1 MIHREP
7 PVDTVA
13 NRVRH
18 RLRLAG
24 GSLVQWGWRQAKSV
38 GSIGPD
44 SAAGRSFDSF
54 GPGSIMC
61 FPQEPFVNPG
71 SIHLGTSTMIGP
83 NVVLSAGWGPDHPG
97 LPDRVVVIGDRCLI
111 GRGSSVV
118 GHRLIE
124 IGDDVWTG
132 QQVHITDMNHGY
144 ERLDVPIAA
153 QNQPESPIRIG
164 DGTWL
169 GHHVVVL
176 PGVTIGRHVVVGA
189 GSVVTEDLPDY
200 CVAVGS
206 PARVIRRYL
215 DGEWVRVP

>member
-1 MIHREP
+1 
-7 PVDTVA
+7 
-13 NRVRH
+13 
-18 RLRLAG
+18 
-24 GSLVQWGWRQAKSV
+24 
-38 GSIGPD
+38 
-44 SAAGRSFDSF
+44 
-54 GPGSIMC
+54 
-61 FPQEPFVNPG
+61 
-71 SIHLGTSTMIGP
+71 
-83 NVVLSAGWGPDHPG
+83 
-97 LPDRVVVIGDRCLI
+97 
-111 GRGSSVV
+111 
-118 GHRLIE
+118 
-124 IGDDVWTG
+124 
-132 QQVHITDMNHGY
+132 MNHGY

-215 DGEWVRVP
+215 NGEWVRVP